1 MKDIDFE
8 SIGKK
13 LKEIR
18 LSKGYHRTLLPVPLR
33 SILLI

>member
-13 LKEIR
+13 LKEIGIENAKNK
-18 LSKGYHRTLLPVPLR
+18 LNEQYN
-33 SILLI
+33 